1 VSPAA
6 LIAAAIVGFSST
18 AATQAAPRAPMVQR
32 APPRTFTPRPPSQV
46 HVNRPVT
53 PQVHVNRPVTPQL
66 HVNRP
71 SHFTPRVVHSQPN
84 HRNFHETGHQNV
96 QRTNPH
102 LQKVDP
108 NPAQPVVDH
117 AGQGVNALKFGP
129 GKPIVNPTA
138 LKQGPGGL
146 QQIKPAFPVV
156 TMHNK
161 FWPIVK
167 GPKFM
172 WVGGQKKFFVPVG
185 ALGIALISG
194 SDWYPDGYVSIA
206 GPACYGFTPDGCQLQ
221 WRMVDFADGGAEPQ
235 CVQYCPEAGP
245 PPAAA
250 APLPPAPAFAMA
262 GKCEVTIFSDPNFAG
277 LSAPTS
283 ENQPQ
288 LSQTG
293 WQNEISSLQ
302 VKAGTWDFFSDENFG
317 GESMRMTAGQ
327 YPTLTPEWN
336 KRIGSFMCVAPGA
349 P

>member
-1 VSPAA
+1 
-6 LIAAAIVGFSST
+6 
-18 AATQAAPRAPMVQR
+18 M
-32 APPRTFTPRPPSQV
+32 PPRTFTPRPPSQV

-53 PQVHVNRPVTPQL
+53 PQL
-66 HVNRP
+66 HANRP
-71 SHFTPRVVHSQPN
+71 SHFTPRVVRSPQPN
-84 HRNFHETGHQNV
+84 HRNFHENDRHLPRVNPDARSGHQNV

-102 LQKVDP
+102 LQKVNP
-108 NPAQPVVDH
+108 NPAQPVVVQ
-117 AGQGVNALKFGP
+117 AGQGVNALKLGP
-129 GKPIVNPTA
+129 GKPIVNPTV

-156 TMHNK
+156 AMHNK

-172 WVGGQKKFFVPVG
+172 WVGGHKKFFVPVG

-194 SDWYPDGYVSIA
+194 SYWYPDGYVSIA

-235 CVQYCPEAGP
+235 CVQYCPQAGP

-250 APLPPAPAFAMA
+250 APLPPPPAFAMA

-302 VKAGTWDFFSDENFG
+302 VQAGTWDFFSDENFG

-327 YPTLTPEWN
+327 YPTLAPEWN